1 MLKEQKGEGLR
12 LNSFQSQ
19 HPKSE
24 KMDTEGAYSK
34 MSYNDFLRGGKKL
47 ASIKNRSDQ
56 QRKNRIYS
64 EAKKIGH
71 DSFF

>member
-1 MLKEQKGEGLR
+1 MMREQKGEGLR
-12 LNSFQSQ
+12 VHSYQSQ
-19 HPKSE
+19 NSKLE
-24 KMDTEGAYSK
+24 TEGAYSK

-47 ASIKNRSDQ
+47 ASIKNRSEHK
-56 QRKNRIYS
+56 RKNRIYS